1 MQDVA
6 NIVFVVLFTLEL
18 LLKIFALGLRCY
30 LHSLFNRFDLFVV
43 VTSLMEVSSEK
54 SKEVDS
60 LIAKVILTE
69 LEVAPQLGLS
79 VLRCVRLLRVFKV
92 TR

>member
-6 NIVFVVLFTLEL
+6 NIVFVVFFTLEL
-18 LLKIFALGLRCY
+18 LSKIFALGLRCY

-54 SKEVDS
+54 SKVEDS
-60 LIAKVILTE
+60 FIAKVILT
-69 LEVAPQLGLS
+69 
-79 VLRCVRLLRVFKV
+79 
-92 TR
+92 